1 MDNKNKANIET
12 VFNAV
17 WEVINS
23 TYKNFQVMSNIKYYL
38 NNNYKDNKKDNQ
50 ITNFIKLAQNKR
62 AILVP
67 LKLVNVD
74 VNDGFS
80 PYTNHDNL
88 AEELIRNILQPIFNA
103 KLRVEF
109 YFNSMHNHFPFY
121 LEEDYDIK
129 IDKNSDF
136 AIVFFNSNSSEI
148 SNLIDNI
155 AVTFQDYTSR
165 LNTYKNVQECIL
177 RSDSNYHKLLNEKN
191 KLTSNLERHT
201 NKLEKIDNELSDIEE
216 SIINGNLIDEAR
228 NDFYNYKSKCFNS
241 IFKSHNEDGENKAL
255 DYKSKVNMHKSAFNT
270 IKIKNKHYI
279 GNLSANTTGT
289 SINAMNDYLT
299 TMINNAV
306 IENTPVNG
314 TPVEHPTQANDPFFD
329 MLENYDE
336 AEQSVDNDDL

>member
-1 MDNKNKANIET
+1 MDNKNKANVET

-38 NNNYKDNKKDNQ
+38 NNNFKDNKKDNQ

-88 AEELIRNILQPIFNA
+88 AEELIRNILQPIFNT

-109 YFNSMHNHFPFY
+109 YFNSMHNQFPFY

-136 AIVFFNSNSSEI
+136 AIVFFTSNSSEI

-201 NKLEKIDNELSDIEE
+201 NKLDKIDNELSDIEE

-241 IFKSHNEDGENKAL
+241 IFKSHNEGEEYKAL
-255 DYKSKVNMHKSAFNT
+255 DYKKKINMYKSAFDT
-270 IKIKNKHYI
+270 IKLKSGHLNT
-279 GNLSANTTGT
+279 GNLSSTTGT

-299 TMINNAV
+299 AMINNAV
-306 IENTPVNG
+306 VENTPFNS
-314 TPVEHPTQANDPFFD
+314 TPVEQPAANDPFFD
-329 MLENYDE
+329 MLESYDE

>member
-1 MDNKNKANIET
+1 
-12 VFNAV
+12 
-17 WEVINS
+17 
-23 TYKNFQVMSNIKYYL
+23 MSNIQYYL
-38 NNNYKDNKKDNQ
+38 NNNFKDNKKDNR

-80 PYTNHDNL
+80 PYTNHDVIT
-88 AEELIRNILQPIFNA
+88 EELIRNILQPIFNA

-109 YFNSMHNHFPFY
+109 YFNSMHNQFPFY

-216 SIINGNLIDEAR
+216 SIINGNLIDAAR

-241 IFKSHNEDGENKAL
+241 IFKSHNEGEEDKAS
-255 DYKSKVNMHKSAFNT
+255 DYKKKINMYKSGFDT
-270 IKIKNKHYI
+270 IKLKAGSSYPK
-279 GNLSANTTGT
+279 T
-289 SINAMNDYLT
+289 SINNLNVNTHGMSTAGIHQYLT
-299 TMINNAV
+299 SV
-306 IENTPVNG
+306 IGNSIVENTPVNS
-314 TPVEHPTQANDPFFD
+314 TPVEQPVQPNDPFFD
-329 MLENYDE
+329 ILESYDE
-336 AEQSVDNDDL
+336 GEQSVDNDDL

>member
-1 MDNKNKANIET
+1 
-12 VFNAV
+12 
-17 WEVINS
+17 
-23 TYKNFQVMSNIKYYL
+23 
-38 NNNYKDNKKDNQ
+38 
-50 ITNFIKLAQNKR
+50 
-62 AILVP
+62 
-67 LKLVNVD
+67 
-74 VNDGFS
+74 
-80 PYTNHDNL
+80 
-88 AEELIRNILQPIFNA
+88 
-103 KLRVEF
+103 
-109 YFNSMHNHFPFY
+109 MHNHFPYY

-241 IFKSHNEDGENKAL
+241 IFKSHSEGEEYKAS
-255 DYKSKVNMHKSAFNT
+255 DYKKKINMYKSAFDT
-270 IKIKNKHYI
+270 IKLKPGQYI

-289 SINAMNDYLT
+289 SITNNAMNDYLT
-299 TMINNAV
+299 AMINNSIV
-306 IENTPVNG
+306 ENTPVNS
-314 TPVEHPTQANDPFFD
+314 TPVEQPVQPNDPFFD
-329 MLENYDE
+329 ILESYDE